1 MTVIGTPAGT
11 ATSRSRPRLAL
22 LALCMAF
29 FVVQLDA
36 TVVNVALD
44 TIAHDLGGGI
54 GAQQWIVASYTVA
67 LAAGMLTAGS
77 LGDRYGARRVC
88 VAGLVVFG
96 LASAA
101 CTFAPTMGWLVAA
114 RTVQGFGAAGLLPCS
129 LALIVGQFPDPKK
142 RAGALGVWGGIG
154 SLGMATGPVVGG
166 SLIAL
171 ADWRAIFL
179 VNVPFSLVTIAL
191 VYLSVVESPRRER
204 RTDPAGL
211 VLGIVALGALTGGL
225 IEAGQRGWTDPLS
238 VALIVVGVLG
248 GVGFVLVERRRTE
261 PMLPLSMFSS
271 RPFSGG
277 AVAGGV
283 FNFCLYG
290 TLLVVALF
298 LQSVLG
304 ESAFRAGML
313 VLPLTVAVG
322 IGATVSGRLTARF
335 GPRLPM
341 LAGYGMG
348 ALGTVVLAFAG
359 PTGPLWLVVTGSVVL
374 GFCSIAMP
382 AMTSVTMSGVDPAH
396 TSLGSGVL
404 NTARQ
409 AGGALGAAVFGTLLT
424 VGGAMSLTWPMIGA
438 LVAYLL
444 AIGATFV
451 ATAPARDTA
460 SSSADASVDGAE
472 SDDRPALPAAPAGG
486 AGGADPDVGSGGA
499 DRVGARARLVPHRGE
514 ASR

>member
-1 MTVIGTPAGT
+1 MNAITT
-11 ATSRSRPRLAL
+11 ATARSRPRLAL
-22 LALCMAF
+22 VALCMAF

-44 TIAHDLGGGI
+44 TIGRDLGGGI
-54 GAQQWIVASYTVA
+54 GDQQWIVASYTVA

-88 VAGLVVFG
+88 VVGLVVFG

-101 CTFAPTMGWLVAA
+101 CTFAPSIAWLVAA

-179 VNVPFSLVTIAL
+179 INVPVCVVTIAL
-191 VYLSVVESPRRER
+191 AYLSVVESPRRER
-204 RTDPAGL
+204 KTDPVGL

-225 IEAGQRGWTDPLS
+225 IEAGQRGWTDAFSL
-238 VALIVVGVLG
+238 ALI
-248 GVGFVLVERRRTE
+248 GVGIVGAVVFVLAERRRAE
-261 PMLPLSMFSS
+261 PMLPMSMFSS

-277 AVAGGV
+277 SAAGGI

-290 TLLVVALF
+290 TLLVVSLF
-298 LQSVLG
+298 LQGTLG
-304 ESAFRAGML
+304 ESAFRAGMF

-322 IGATVSGRLTARF
+322 IGATLSGRLTARF
-335 GPRLPM
+335 GSRLPM
-341 LAGYGMG
+341 LGGYVMG
-348 ALGTVVLAFAG
+348 ALGTVILALAG
-359 PTGPLWLVVTGSVVL
+359 STGPLWLVVTGSVVL

-382 AMTSVTMSGVDPAH
+382 AMTSVTMSGVDSAH
-396 TSLGSGVL
+396 TGLGSGVL

-424 VGGAMSLTWPMIGA
+424 VGGAESLTWPMIGA
-438 LVAYLL
+438 LVAYLV
-444 AIGATFV
+444 AIGATLV

-460 SSSADASVDGAE
+460 APSSGVGEKAPE
-472 SDDRPALPAAPAGG
+472 EERTPEPAG
-486 AGGADPDVGSGGA
+486 
-499 DRVGARARLVPHRGE
+499 RR
-514 ASR
+514 